1 MGSDIVLTVPAQSAY
16 VTLARAATAAACA
29 QADFPLDRLD
39 DIRLAV
45 DEACALVIADAP
57 SDGDLQ
63 VVLTVEGNHITVVV
77 RGPSRREV
85 PIATNTFA
93 WTVLTALVDE
103 VSTQVSEGSMSISL
117 QASGVESV
125 AL

>member
-57 SDGDLQ
+57 GDSDLQ

-77 RGPSRREV
+77 SGPSRRKL

-103 VSTQVSEGSMSISL
+103 VSTQVSDGSMSISL